1 VYAASHSRHAAKLP
15 VALVQASYVIVSF
28 THTSNGA
35 VGAPDPSGAAVGRE
49 GGGVDGTGTGAGTA
63 VDDGDV
69 DGHAWKQSAPQM
81 HVWYLSM
88 PGRHGPHSPAHP
100 ASVPQMRAVISGHVG
115 SGSAPTTASRYEP
128 WHSLQ
133 ARSSRPLLARHCAKV
148 WISDWHRI
156 VGVGAAV
163 GACPLHR
170 VRDESENKTKT
181 TTTRKRGALR
191 AEEGTVR
198 PVIMVIRWRRRKVK
212 FKTCEKN
219 DEGCMKD

>member
-1 VYAASHSRHAAKLP
+1 
-15 VALVQASYVIVSF
+15 
-28 THTSNGA
+28 
-35 VGAPDPSGAAVGRE
+35 
-49 GGGVDGTGTGAGTA
+49 
-63 VDDGDV
+63 
-69 DGHAWKQSAPQM
+69 
-81 HVWYLSM
+81 
-88 PGRHGPHSPAHP
+88 
-100 ASVPQMRAVISGHVG
+100 MRAVISGHVG
-115 SGSAPTTASRYEP
+115 AGSALTTTSRYEP

-181 TTTRKRGALR
+181 TATRKRGALR

-198 PVIMVIRWRRRKVK
+198 PVIMVVRW
-212 FKTCEKN
+212 
-219 DEGCMKD
+219 